1 MVDLSVGIEGFN
13 HPFQHSKVAD
23 SDEQHDTPQKEIDGR
38 DDGDVATKPDE
49 STTEK
54 PPLEDDGKG
63 KQVEGDTDGGDKLL
77 DL

>member
-1 MVDLSVGIEGFN
+1 MAE
-13 HPFQHSKVAD
+13 
-23 SDEQHDTPQKEIDGR
+23 SDEHHDAPQKEIDGR
-38 DDGDVATKPDE
+38 DDDDVVTKPDE